1 MEKLTKNFE
10 VLFKPG
16 DTFINKNGAK
26 CKILDVSETDLGYK
40 EVTFQFNDDTID
52 CKNAWTLESW
62 LEDNGYE
69 LMNNKPYRETAKPQQ
84 HLTDYQKKLVKEMVE
99 MLFDCGHYGSDYDE
113 VLDIMK
119 EDEDLAPVAEEA
131 TDYYFELGNSG
142 PENLHKESSDDEEP
156 YSGEDSE
163 IDFSDSN
170 EKVKQILAEVFPS
183 ENTDVKDFGVV
194 ITFADRVDLVA
205 VKNAMDRIKELGF
218 DEVHSQ
224 TYGNKAVITY
234 IPA

>member
-1 MEKLTKNFE
+1 MEKLTKA
-10 VLFKPG
+10 FKPG
-16 DTFINKNGAK
+16 DIFVNKNGSK
-26 CKILDVSETDLGYK
+26 CKVLDVSETDLGHK
-40 EVTFQFNDDTID
+40 EVTFQFNDDSIN
-52 CKNAWTLESW
+52 CKKAWTLENW
-62 LEDNGYE
+62 LKDNGYE
-69 LMNNKPYRETAKPQQ
+69 LVNNKSYREAAKSQ
-84 HLTDYQKKLVKEMVE
+84 HLTDYQKELVEEMVE
-99 MLFDCGHYGSDYDE
+99 MLFDCGRYGSDYDE

-131 TDYYFELGNSG
+131 TDYYFKLGN
-142 PENLHKESSDDEEP
+142 LRLESHSDEPSDDEP
-156 YSGEDSE
+156 YYGEDSE

-194 ITFADRVDLVA
+194 ITFTDKVDLAA
-205 VKNAMDRIKELGF
+205 VKKAMDKIKELGF